1 MESLFNEIVMLGRLS
16 QKSNNLFLNISYPYP
31 HPSLPPDN
39 VVLFDQHG
47 IVLST
52 NDKII
57 DQGVCAFDYLDL
69 RCYKRVQAAMMLASA
84 EAPIVMNA
92 QYTLHGIPYEAE
104 IHLLKQDE
112 RYLGIIWRTPKLV
125 AFNPR

>member
-1 MESLFNEIVMLGRLS
+1 MVMLDRLI
-16 QKSNNLFLNISYPYP
+16 QKSNFLFLDTYHYP
-31 HPSLPPDN
+31 HPDRPPDN
-39 VVLFDQHG
+39 ILLFDRHG

-52 NDKII
+52 NDEII

-69 RCYKRVQAAMMLASA
+69 RCYKRVQAAIKTASA
-84 EAPIVMNA
+84 EIPTIVKA
-92 QYTLHGIPYEAE
+92 QYTLHGVPYDSEVH
-104 IHLLKQDE
+104 ILKQDG

>member
-1 MESLFNEIVMLGRLS
+1 MESLFNGIGILDRLT
-16 QKSNNLFLNISYPYP
+16 QKDNNLFFDTYHHP
-31 HPSLPPDN
+31 HPNLPPDN
-39 VVLFDQHG
+39 IVLFDQHG

-57 DQGVCAFDYLDL
+57 DQGVCAYDYLNL
-69 RCYKRVQAAMMLASA
+69 RCFKRVQVAIKIARADT
-84 EAPIVMNA
+84 PTIVNV
-92 QYTLHGIPYEAE
+92 QYTLHGIPYDSE
-104 IHLLKQDE
+104 IHILKQDE